1 MKTLLI
7 AILLMTFAICS
18 QAEIVVIGNKNN
30 LLAFDST
37 LLKDIFLGHTHTLSN
52 GRAVLPLDHGSLRT
66 EFYQKLTS
74 KPIEQINAYWTRIL
88 FTGQAS
94 PPIVLPDDQ
103 AVLSAVSK
111 NKDAIG
117 YIDKKHLNDSVRVLY
132 LLN

>member
-1 MKTLLI
+1 MKTIVIVL
-7 AILLMTFAICS
+7 LLMMFATVS

-30 LLAFDST
+30 PLAFDSRQ
-37 LLKDIFLGHTHTLSN
+37 LEDIFLGRTHSFSN
-52 GRAVLPLDHGSLRT
+52 GNVVLPLDHATLRS

-74 KPIEQINAYWTRIL
+74 RPIAQINAYWARIL

-103 AVLSAVSK
+103 AVLSTVSK

-132 LLN
+132 FFN